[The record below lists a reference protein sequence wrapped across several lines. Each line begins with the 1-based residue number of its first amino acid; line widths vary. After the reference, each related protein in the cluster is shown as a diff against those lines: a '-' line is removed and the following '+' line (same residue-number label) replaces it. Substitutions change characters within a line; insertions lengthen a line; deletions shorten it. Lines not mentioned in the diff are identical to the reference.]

1 MNFEDLRRLEN
12 HKNVHERK
20 SKVYEY
26 SDPEFNI
33 DRLRG

>member
-1 MNFEDLRRLEN
+1 MKFDDIRRLEN
-12 HKNVHERK
+12 HKKVHGRK
-20 SKVYEY
+20 SKVSEY